1 MTATIDDWIDY
12 GYQHGWITKARCLT
26 HEQSDT
32 LADNKK
38 QQQVACIYTL
48 ELIPIAKDKTD
59 DKPAV

>member
-12 GYQHGWITKARCLT
+12 GYQRGWITKARCLT

-38 QQQVACIYTL
+38 QQDTACIYTL
-48 ELIPIAKDKTD
+48 ELRPIEKDNPD
-59 DKPAV
+59 DKPPV